1 MELWCWGDP
10 VDPLIRLVDRGDI
23 LAIPTES
30 TYALAVDP
38 RSSRGVAAVFQL
50 KGRPADKP
58 LPVVM
63 GELDQLR
70 GLGADPQAPQ
80 LAELAAL
87 WPAPLTVVIPIAEP
101 LPATAGARSLAV
113 RIPAHERLRR
123 LLCQLDRPLTA
134 TSANPSG
141 DEPVS
146 ERQELR
152 EMLAEWPV
160 VMVDDGDLP
169 GGRPST
175 IVELGEQ
182 GLRVHREGAIPI
194 SRLAAMVSMPV
205 FSAAPAEIFVDDRQQ
220 HR

>member
-1 MELWCWGDP
+1 ME
-10 VDPLIRLVDRGDI
+10 PLNRVLDRGGM

-38 RSSRGVAAVFQL
+38 CNSVGVAAVYRL
-50 KGRPADKP
+50 KGRSANKP

-63 GELDQLR
+63 GRLDQLR
-70 GLGADPQAPQ
+70 ELGGDPGDPQ
-80 LAELAAL
+80 LGELASL
-87 WPAPLTVVIPIAEP
+87 WPAPLTIVVPIQKP
-101 LPATAGARSLAV
+101 LPATVGTCSLAV
-113 RIPAHERLRR
+113 RIPAHQRLRQ

-134 TSANPSG
+134 TSANLSG

-146 ERQELR
+146 EREELLN
-152 EMLAEWPV
+152 MLAEWPV
-160 VMVDDGDLP
+160 VMVDDGDLA

-175 IVELGEQ
+175 IVEPGEQ

-194 SRLAAMVSMPV
+194 SSLAALVSMPI